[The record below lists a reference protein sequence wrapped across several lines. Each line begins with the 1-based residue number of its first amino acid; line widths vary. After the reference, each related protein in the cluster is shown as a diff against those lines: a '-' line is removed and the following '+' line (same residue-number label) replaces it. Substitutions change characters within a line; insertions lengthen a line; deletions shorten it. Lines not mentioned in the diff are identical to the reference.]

1 MDIMRRLQEKGATL
15 VAYKNTRMGNGPLD
29 ERIKIIHNNISW
41 VIVALRN
48 NDGSGTFRV
57 LYANSGKQ
65 IAEVYSVEDLVD
77 LFD

>member
-1 MDIMRRLQEKGATL
+1 MDIMKKLEARGATI
-15 VAYKNTRMGNGPLD
+15 VAYKSTQMGNSPLT
-29 ERIKIIHNNISW
+29 EQIEIIYDNVKWLIIA
-41 VIVALRN
+41 VRN

-77 LFD
+77 LFN